1 MFKIL
6 LSALNTGLAFVFRS
20 LLVKFGIFFALYFVT
35 TGFVGLISGLL
46 PSASSINSAL
56 GGIATS
62 TWYFL
67 DAFSLNIGLP
77 AICSAYATRFIIRR
91 IPVIG

>member
-46 PSASSINSAL
+46 PDASSIVGHL
-56 GGIATS
+56 V
-62 TWYFL
+62 
-67 DAFSLNIGLP
+67 GLL
-77 AICSAYATRFIIRR
+77 IQRGTF
-91 IPVIG
+91 